1 MIAQA
6 NSHYREAIARGLMQ
20 VSIRSRRGKLVELPD
35 GQSVV
40 EFLNC
45 SYLGLDTHPAL
56 ITGAQ
61 EAVDEWGVHLC
72 CARSRF
78 TIEPNRLLEEELSSL
93 FKGRA
98 ITFPSVTSAHMS
110 ALPLLAAGALSPR
123 GGRPVRLVFD
133 RFAHAS
139 MQVLKP
145 ILAVEAE
152 ITTIAHNDLDQLLS
166 EVQVAKSKGQELVFL
181 ADGVYSMGG
190 VSPIRKL
197 LALAHEHDF
206 YLYIDDA
213 HGTSILGQRGEGF
226 ALACTGP
233 ELSERMILT
242 FSLAK
247 GFGCNGGGILV
258 PHTFQEEAI
267 RTYGVTYGF
276 SAPLDF
282 AVVGAA
288 LASIKL
294 HRDGTVAALQR
305 ALWDRVREFT
315 GLGLEQRF
323 VSPIGMV
330 KASDTE
336 QCLNL
341 GSELKR
347 RGYFVSVVFFPIVA
361 QENAQLR
368 ICLSAEHSSEQL
380 AGLRAALGELG
391 KEAVFASGSLDSTEF
406 EAFL

>member
-6 NSHYREAIARGLMQ
+6 SAHYREAVARGLMQ
-20 VSIRSRRGKLVELPD
+20 VSIKSRGDKGVELPD
-35 GQSVV
+35 GQKVV
-40 EFLNC
+40 EFINC
-45 SYLGLDTHPAL
+45 SYLGLDTHPDL
-56 ITGAQ
+56 IAGAKA
-61 EAVDEWGVHLC
+61 AVEEWGVHLC

-78 TIEPNRLLEEELSSL
+78 TIEPNRLLEEELSAL

-110 ALPLLAAGALSPR
+110 VLPLLAAGALSPR

-139 MQVLKP
+139 MQFLKP
-145 ILAVEAE
+145 ILAAEAE
-152 ITTIAHNDLDQLLS
+152 LATIAHNDLDQLLV
-166 EVQVAKSKGQELVFL
+166 EVRAAKAKGQELVFL

-190 VSPIRKL
+190 VSPMRKL

-213 HGTSILGQRGEGF
+213 HGTSILGERGEGY

-247 GFGCNGGGILV
+247 GFGCNGGGVLV
-258 PHTFQEEAI
+258 PQAFQEEAI

-288 LASIKL
+288 LASVKL
-294 HRDGTVAALQR
+294 HRDGTVAELQKK
-305 ALWDRVREFT
+305 LWKRVRQFT
-315 GLGLEQRF
+315 GFGPEQSF

-330 KASDTE
+330 EAQSTE
-336 QCLNL
+336 HCLEL
-341 GSELKR
+341 GSELKK
-347 RGYFVSVVFFPIVA
+347 RGHFVSVVFFPIVA
-361 QENAQLR
+361 KENAQLR
-368 ICLSAEHSSEQL
+368 ICLTAAHSYEQL
-380 AGLRAALGELG
+380 TGLKGALQDLG
-391 KEAVFASGSLDSTEF
+391 SQVAFASGALDSTEF
-406 EAFL
+406 EAFI